1 MIKLNAYAKINL
13 FLDIV
18 SRRYDGFHDIVSY
31 MQTVSLC
38 DEVSLEKAD
47 AITVIGNPAVPQEKD
62 LTYKAAKLFFEQT
75 GIDGGVVITLQ
86 KRIPMQGGLAG
97 GSADA
102 AAVLRGLNEL
112 YETELDDNALRRM
125 ALTLG
130 SDVPFCVSGGSML
143 AYGRGERLTD
153 APPMP
158 DCGIVIVAGRHGC
171 STPAQFAA
179 LDSRY
184 DDFYAYRPH
193 SDRLDRLGDAAEQG
207 DIRGVSAE
215 LFNIFEE
222 TDGYDA
228 EVAHRI
234 KQTSAL
240 GVLMSGSGSSIF
252 GLYENENEA
261 ELAAS
266 KLRDDGYNAVVCK
279 PIGI

>member
-1 MIKLNAYAKINL
+1 MIKTEAYAKINL

-18 SRRYDGFHDIVSY
+18 SRREDGFHDIVSY

-38 DEVSLEKAD
+38 DGVTLEKAED
-47 AITVIGNPAVPQEKD
+47 VTVLGNPDVPQEKD

-75 GIDGGVVITLQ
+75 GIAGGVKVTLQ

-112 YETELDDNALRRM
+112 YDAGLDDNSLRRM

-130 SDVPFCVSGGSML
+130 SDVPFCVTGGSML
-143 AYGRGERLTD
+143 AYGRGERLAD

-171 STPAQFAA
+171 STPAQFAE
-179 LDSRY
+179 LDRRY
-184 DDFYAYRPH
+184 DDFYFYAPH
-193 SDRLDRLGDAAEQG
+193 ADRLDRLCDAAYNG
-207 DIRGVSAE
+207 DIRGVCNE

-234 KQTSAL
+234 KMTGAF

-252 GLYENENEA
+252 GIYNNEA
-261 ELAAS
+261 EAQKAAEVLIS
-266 KLRDDGYNAVVCK
+266 EGYGAVACRPVA
-279 PIGI
+279 